1 MKKTV
6 FGTISALLILLSSVI
21 FSCSFFSDSLNEPV
35 KDYFKEYTETASVIQ
50 YEISTKDILTDNARI
65 LCVPSYND
73 IEIIFYMINPQRFIF
88 TAGNSMILSFPNL
101 NTDGFSETEKEK
113 MNILLKSIRLT
124 QDETDTT
131 ILHLT
136 YPSEFLVAAETGLE
150 ISPSIQLFHPVSRA
164 NFGTFKPLTLK
175 SNSPPPPVY
184 GAVVYKDAQS
194 GTYVVCLNMPS
205 KGLLQGIHRDIKT
218 ITIENGT
225 LGRKTSSAVTVND
238 DGTFFFA
245 ENSFSVGEPDS
256 SLSAS
261 GAEFS
266 VYGQP
271 ATFKTGDKFSNENT
285 EYIISLTDTAGLSSS
300 VSTSVYSIKL
310 NEITVKDKNGGTV
323 SAGSEIQQDEGSSY
337 ATLTFIPS
345 QTATDEHTGETKDT
359 SDSQIVYEIY
369 QGTDDTGKVLY
380 NGKNSGGEISLKIPA
395 GTIFLRVYAHKDLFA
410 DSKPAE
416 FGIKV
421 LKTTLFVSPEGS
433 DTENNGSENSPYA
446 TISKAISELSD
457 LTVQNHINL
466 LGNITQQDGIVISEP
481 DANVTINGSTAQG
494 NFGITGNISSAGNLT
509 IKNSFVNGEID
520 SSGMLT
526 LSDSTVNGSIKTEG
540 NLSLYGKTSVTG
552 GITLETD
559 GLFIIY
565 DPAENPL
572 ENVAQIIFAE
582 GTNYK
587 KGCDILKP
595 QDGKALTQED
605 CNRFTLASDK
615 YVLKARD
622 DGSAGYITM
631 SGGSLYP
638 EIEKDI
644 TFTLDKSG
652 ETPEYSRGETITVK
666 AALTDENG
674 TKSDCTA
681 DMTDWKIVI
690 TNHGSDT
697 GTGSTTN
704 SVTIP
709 DGTTAIK
716 NWPVDTYTV
725 TVSAKYKTE
734 NIVYDASF
742 DIKIIE

>member
-50 YEISTKDILTDNARI
+50 YEISTKDILTDNAGT

-113 MNILLKSIRLT
+113 MNILLKSITLT

-218 ITIENGT
+218 IAVENSTLGKNTASSVVLNKDGT
-225 LGRKTSSAVTVND
+225 LSFT
-238 DGTFFFA
+238 
-245 ENSFSVGEPDS
+245 ENSFSTGEPDS

-271 ATFKTGDKFSNENT
+271 ATFKTGDIFSDKNT
-285 EYIISLTDTAGLSSS
+285 EYIITLTDSAGLSSS
-300 VSTSVYSIKL
+300 IATSVYSIKL
-310 NEITVKDKNGGTV
+310 GEISVTDKNGSKV
-323 SAGSEIQQDEGSSY
+323 EAGNEIQQDEGSSY
-337 ATLTFIPS
+337 ATLTFTPA
-345 QTATDEHTGETKDT
+345 QTAKDDYTGEIKET

-369 QGTDDTGKVLY
+369 QGTDDTGKILY
-380 NGKNSGGEISLKIPA
+380 NGKNSGGAISLKIPA
-395 GTIFLRVYAHKDLFA
+395 GTIYCRVYAHKDLFA

-421 LKTTLFVSPEGS
+421 LKSTLFVSPDGN

-446 TISKAISELSD
+446 TISKAIAEFSD
-457 LTVQNHINL
+457 ITAQNRINL
-466 LGNITQQDGIVISEP
+466 LGNITQQEEIVISEP
-481 DANVTINGSTAQG
+481 DANITINGSTSNG
-494 NFGITGNISSAGNLT
+494 NNFGFTGSISSAGNLT
-509 IKNSFVNGEID
+509 IKDSFVNGTID
-520 SSGMLT
+520 TTGMLI
-526 LSDSTVNGSIKTEG
+526 LSDSNVNGSVITSG
-540 NLSLYGKTSVTG
+540 NLVLHGKSSVTG
-552 GITLETD
+552 GITLESD
-559 GLFIIY
+559 NLFIIY
-565 DPAENPL
+565 DPAENPA
-572 ENVAQIIFAE
+572 EKVAQITFAE

-587 KGCDILKP
+587 KGFDILKP
-595 QDGKALTQED
+595 LEGKTLTQED
-605 CNRFTLASDK
+605 CNRFTLSSDK

-644 TFTLDKSG
+644 TFTLNKQG
-652 ETPEYSRGETITVK
+652 EVPEYSRGETISVSAIFT
-666 AALTDENG
+666 NG
-674 TKSDCTA
+674 EGNSVDCTS

-709 DGTTAIK
+709 DGTT
-716 NWPVDTYTV
+716 NWPADTYTV

-734 NIVYDASF
+734 DLVYDASF
-742 DIKIIE
+742 DIEIAK

>member
-50 YEISTKDILTDNARI
+50 YEISTKDILTDNAGT

-73 IEIIFYMINPQRFIF
+73 IEIIFYMINPQRFLF

-101 NTDGFSETEKEK
+101 NTDGFSETEKDK
-113 MNILLKSIRLT
+113 MNILLKSITLT

-136 YPSEFLVAAETGLE
+136 YPSEFLVKTETGLE

-205 KGLLQGIHRDIKT
+205 KRLLQGIHRDIKT
-218 ITIENGT
+218 ITIENST

-238 DGTFFFA
+238 DGTFSFA

-380 NGKNSGGEISLKIPA
+380 NGKNSGGKISLKIPA

-410 DSKPAE
+410 DSQPAE
-416 FGIKV
+416 FGINV
-421 LKTTLFVSPEGS
+421 LKTTLFVSPNGN
-433 DTENNGSENSPYA
+433 DLENNGSENSPYA
-446 TISKAISELSD
+446 TISKAIAEFSNI
-457 LTVQNHINL
+457 TAQNRINL
-466 LGNITQQDGIVISEP
+466 LGNITQQEEIVISEP
-481 DANVTINGSTAQG
+481 DANITINGSTSNG
-494 NFGITGNISSAGNLT
+494 NNFGFTGSISSAGNLT
-509 IKNSFVNGEID
+509 IKDSFVNGTID
-520 SSGMLT
+520 TNGMLI
-526 LSDSTVNGSIKTEG
+526 LSDSIVNGSVKTSG
-540 NLSLYGKTSVTG
+540 NLALHGKSSVTG
-552 GITLETD
+552 GITLESD
-559 GLFIIY
+559 NLFIIY
-565 DPAENPL
+565 DPAENPA
-572 ENVAQIIFAE
+572 EKVAQITFAE

-595 QDGKALTQED
+595 VEGKTLTQED
-605 CNRFTLASDK
+605 CNRFTLNSVK

-644 TFTLDKSG
+644 TFTLNKEG
-652 ETPEYSRGETITVK
+652 EVPKYNRGETITVNAK
-666 AALTDENG
+666 LTDTNG
-674 TKSDCTA
+674 TSDCTG

-690 TNHGSDT
+690 TNHGSNT
-697 GTGSTTN
+697 GTESTKN

-709 DGTTAIK
+709 DGSTEIK
-716 NWPVDTYTV
+716 KWPADTYTV

-734 NIVYDASF
+734 DLVYDASF
-742 DIKIIE
+742 DIEIAK

>member
-6 FGTISALLILLSSVI
+6 FIKKAALLILLSSVI

-50 YEISTKDILTDNARI
+50 YEISTTDILKDNEET

-88 TAGNSMILSFPNL
+88 TAEDNMILSFPNL
-101 NTDGFSETEKEK
+101 NTDGFSETEKEE
-113 MNILLKSIRLT
+113 MNVLLKSITLT

-136 YPSEFLVAAETGLE
+136 YPSEFLVKTETGLE

-194 GTYVVCLNMPS
+194 GTYVVCINMPS
-205 KGLLQGIHRDIKT
+205 KGMLQGIHRDVKT

-225 LGRKTSSAVTVND
+225 LGTKTSSAVTLND
-238 DGTFFFA
+238 DGTFSFA
-245 ENSFSVGEPDS
+245 ENSFSIGEPDS

-285 EYIISLTDTAGLSSS
+285 EYIITLTDTAGLSAS

-310 NEITVKDKNGGTV
+310 NEIAVKDKNGGTV

-421 LKTTLFVSPEGS
+421 LKTTLFVSPDGS

-446 TISKAISELSD
+446 TISKAISELSNI
-457 LTVQNHINL
+457 TIQNQINL
-466 LGNITQQDGIVISEP
+466 LGNITQQEEIVISEP
-481 DANVTINGSTAQG
+481 NANITINGSTAQG

-509 IKNSFVNGEID
+509 IKD
-520 SSGMLT
+520 C
-526 LSDSTVNGSIKTEG
+526 TVNGSIKTAG
-540 NLSLYGKTSVTG
+540 NLSLCGKTSVTG
-552 GITLETD
+552 GITLESD

-595 QDGKALTQED
+595 KDGKTLTQED
-605 CNRFTLASDK
+605 CNRFTLASDR

-644 TFTLDKSG
+644 SFSLDKAG
-652 ETPEYSRGETITVK
+652 EAPEYSRGETITVK
-666 AALTDENG
+666 AAITDSDG
-674 TKSDCTA
+674 TESDCTD
-681 DMTDWKIVI
+681 DMTDWKITI
-690 TNHGSDT
+690 TNHGIDT
-697 GTGSTTN
+697 GTESTTN
-704 SVTIP
+704 RVTIP
-709 DGTTAIK
+709 DGTT
-716 NWPVDTYTV
+716 NWPADTYTV
-725 TVSAKYKTE
+725 TVTAKYKTE
-734 NIVYDASF
+734 NILYSASF
-742 DIKIIE
+742 EIQLPEITK

>member
-1 MKKTV
+1 MKKKV

-50 YEISTKDILTDNARI
+50 YEISTKDILTDNAGT

-73 IEIIFYMINPQRFIF
+73 IEIIFYMINPQQFIF

-101 NTDGFSETEKEK
+101 NTDGFSETEKEN

-205 KGLLQGIHRDIKT
+205 KGFLQGIHRDIKT

-225 LGRKTSSAVTVND
+225 LGRKSSAVTLND
-238 DGTFFFA
+238 AEHSPLA
-245 ENSFSVGEPDS
+245 ENSFSVENGCVT
-256 SLSAS
+256 SAS

-310 NEITVKDKNGGTV
+310 NEITVKDKNGETV

-395 GTIFLRVYAHKDLFA
+395 GNIFLRVYAHKDLFA
-410 DSKPAE
+410 DSQPAE
-416 FGIKV
+416 FGINV
-421 LKTTLFVSPEGS
+421 LKTTLFVSPDGN
-433 DTENNGSENSPYA
+433 DLENNGSENSPYA
-446 TISKAISELSD
+446 TISKAIAEFSD
-457 LTVQNHINL
+457 ITVQNQINL
-466 LGNITQQDGIVISEP
+466 LGNITQPEEIVISEP
-481 DANVTINGSTAQG
+481 NANVTINGSTSNG
-494 NFGITGNISSAGNLT
+494 NNFGFTGNISSKGNLA
-509 IKNSFVNGEID
+509 IKDCTVNG
-520 SSGMLT
+520 SVKTSGMLT
-526 LSDSTVNGSIKTEG
+526 V
-540 NLSLYGKTSVTG
+540 YGKTSVTG
-552 GITLETD
+552 GITFETD

-572 ENVAQIIFAE
+572 ENVAKIIFAE
-582 GTNYK
+582 GTNYR

-595 QDGKALTQED
+595 KDGKSLTQAD
-605 CNRFTLASDK
+605 CNRFTLASDR
-615 YVLKARD
+615 YVIKVRETEAQATSQCLAVR
-622 DGSAGYITM
+622 
-631 SGGSLYP
+631 
-638 EIEKDI
+638 
-644 TFTLDKSG
+644 FTLK
-652 ETPEYSRGETITVK
+652 
-666 AALTDENG
+666 
-674 TKSDCTA
+674 
-681 DMTDWKIVI
+681 
-690 TNHGSDT
+690 
-697 GTGSTTN
+697 
-704 SVTIP
+704 
-709 DGTTAIK
+709 
-716 NWPVDTYTV
+716 
-725 TVSAKYKTE
+725 
-734 NIVYDASF
+734 
-742 DIKIIE
+742 

>member
-50 YEISTKDILTDNARI
+50 YEISTKDILTDNAGT

-238 DGTFFFA
+238 DGTFSFA

-380 NGKNSGGEISLKIPA
+380 NGKNSGGKISLKIPA
-395 GTIFLRVYAHKDLFA
+395 GMIFLRVYAHKDLFA

-421 LKTTLFVSPEGS
+421 LKTTLFVSPDGS

-457 LTVQNHINL
+457 ITVQNHINL
-466 LGNITQQDGIVISEP
+466 LGNITQQEEIVITEEN
-481 DANVTINGSTAQG
+481 ANITINAASTNG
-494 NFGITGNISSAGNLT
+494 NAFGITGNISSAGNLT
-509 IKNSFVNGEID
+509 IKD
-520 SSGMLT
+520 C
-526 LSDSTVNGSIKTEG
+526 TVNGSIKTAG
-540 NLSLYGKTSVTG
+540 TLSLYGKTSVTG
-552 GITLETD
+552 GITLESD

-565 DPAENPL
+565 DPLENPF

-595 QDGKALTQED
+595 QDGKTLTQED
-605 CNRFTLASDK
+605 CNRFTLASDR
-615 YVLKARD
+615 YVLKVRE

-644 TFTLDKSG
+644 SFSLDK
-652 ETPEYSRGETITVK
+652 EQYSRGETITVK

-674 TKSDCTA
+674 TESDCTG
-681 DMTDWKIVI
+681 DMTDWKITI
-690 TNHGSDT
+690 TNHGSNT
-697 GTGSTTN
+697 GTSSTSNT
-704 SVTIP
+704 VIIP
-709 DGTTAIK
+709 VNE
-716 NWPVDTYTV
+716 NWPADTYTV
-725 TVSAKYKTE
+725 TVSAKYKRE
-734 NIVYDASF
+734 NIVYNASF
-742 DIKIIE
+742 NIEIAK

>member
-50 YEISTKDILTDNARI
+50 YEISTKDILTDNAGT

-238 DGTFFFA
+238 DGTFSFA

-310 NEITVKDKNGGTV
+310 NEITVKDKNGETV
-323 SAGSEIQQDEGSSY
+323 SAGSKIQQDEGSSY

-380 NGKNSGGEISLKIPA
+380 NGKNSGGKISLKIPA

-410 DSKPAE
+410 DSQPAE
-416 FGIKV
+416 FGINV
-421 LKTTLFVSPEGS
+421 LKSTLFVSPDGN
-433 DTENNGSENSPYA
+433 DLENNGSENSPYA
-446 TISKAISELSD
+446 TISKAIAEFSD
-457 LTVQNHINL
+457 ITVQNQINL
-466 LGNITQQDGIVISEP
+466 LGNITQQEEIVISEP
-481 DANVTINGSTAQG
+481 DANITINGSTAQG
-494 NFGITGNISSAGNLT
+494 NFGVTGNISSAGNLT
-509 IKNSFVNGEID
+509 IKD
-520 SSGMLT
+520 C
-526 LSDSTVNGSIKTEG
+526 TVNGSIKTAG

-552 GITLETD
+552 GITLESD

-565 DPAENPL
+565 DPLENPL

-595 QDGKALTQED
+595 KDGKTLTQED
-605 CNRFTLASDK
+605 CNRFTLASDR
-615 YVLKARD
+615 YVLKVRD

-644 TFTLDKSG
+644 TFTLNKEG
-652 ETPEYSRGETITVK
+652 EVPEYNRGETITVNAK
-666 AALTDENG
+666 LTDTNG
-674 TKSDCTA
+674 TSDCTD

-690 TNHGSDT
+690 TNHGSNT
-697 GTGSTTN
+697 GTESTKN

-709 DGTTAIK
+709 DGSTEIK
-716 NWPVDTYTV
+716 KWPADTYTV

-734 NIVYDASF
+734 DLVYDASF
-742 DIKIIE
+742 NIEIAK

>member
-1 MKKTV
+1 
-6 FGTISALLILLSSVI
+6 
-21 FSCSFFSDSLNEPV
+21 
-35 KDYFKEYTETASVIQ
+35 
-50 YEISTKDILTDNARI
+50 
-65 LCVPSYND
+65 
-73 IEIIFYMINPQRFIF
+73 
-88 TAGNSMILSFPNL
+88 
-101 NTDGFSETEKEK
+101 
-113 MNILLKSIRLT
+113 
-124 QDETDTT
+124 
-131 ILHLT
+131 
-136 YPSEFLVAAETGLE
+136 
-150 ISPSIQLFHPVSRA
+150 
-164 NFGTFKPLTLK
+164 
-175 SNSPPPPVY
+175 
-184 GAVVYKDAQS
+184 
-194 GTYVVCLNMPS
+194 MPS

-238 DGTFFFA
+238 DGTFSFA

-310 NEITVKDKNGGTV
+310 NEITVKDKNGRTV

-380 NGKNSGGEISLKIPA
+380 NGKNSGGKISLKIPA

-410 DSKPAE
+410 DSQPAE
-416 FGIKV
+416 FGINV
-421 LKTTLFVSPEGS
+421 LKTTLFVSPNGN
-433 DTENNGSENSPYA
+433 DLENNGSENSPYA
-446 TISKAISELSD
+446 TISKAIAEFSD
-457 LTVQNHINL
+457 ITVQNQINL
-466 LGNITQQDGIVISEP
+466 LGNITQPEEIVISEP
-481 DANVTINGSTAQG
+481 NANITINGSTSNG
-494 NFGITGNISSAGNLT
+494 NNFGFTGNISSKGNLA
-509 IKNSFVNGEID
+509 IKD
-520 SSGMLT
+520 C
-526 LSDSTVNGSIKTEG
+526 TVNGSVKTSG
-540 NLSLYGKTSVTG
+540 NLALHGKSSVTG
-552 GITLETD
+552 GITFETD

-572 ENVAQIIFAE
+572 ENVAKIIFAE
-582 GTNYK
+582 GTNYR

-595 QDGKALTQED
+595 KDGKTLTQAD
-605 CNRFTLASDK
+605 CNRFTLASDR
-615 YVLKARD
+615 YVIKVRD

-644 TFTLDKSG
+644 TFSLNKEG
-652 ETPEYSRGETITVK
+652 EVPEYNRGETITVNAK
-666 AALTDENG
+666 LTDTNG
-674 TKSDCTA
+674 TSDCTD

-690 TNHGSDT
+690 TNHGSNT
-697 GTGSTTN
+697 GTESTKN

-709 DGTTAIK
+709 DGSTEIK
-716 NWPVDTYTV
+716 KWPADTYTV

-734 NIVYDASF
+734 DLVYDASF
-742 DIKIIE
+742 NIEIAK

>member
-50 YEISTKDILTDNARI
+50 YEISTKDILTDNAGT

-205 KGLLQGIHRDIKT
+205 KRLLQGIHRDIKT

-238 DGTFFFA
+238 DGTFSFA

-395 GTIFLRVYAHKDLFA
+395 GMIFLRVYAHKDLFA

-421 LKTTLFVSPEGS
+421 LKTMLFVSPDGS

-457 LTVQNHINL
+457 ITVQNHINL
-466 LGNITQQDGIVISEP
+466 LGNITQQEEIVITEEN
-481 DANVTINGSTAQG
+481 ANITINAASTNG
-494 NFGITGNISSAGNLT
+494 NAFGITGNISSAGNLT
-509 IKNSFVNGEID
+509 IKD
-520 SSGMLT
+520 C
-526 LSDSTVNGSIKTEG
+526 TVNGSIKTAG
-540 NLSLYGKTSVTG
+540 TLSLYGKTSVTG
-552 GITLETD
+552 GITLESD

-565 DPAENPL
+565 DPLENPF

-595 QDGKALTQED
+595 QDGKTLTQED
-605 CNRFTLASDK
+605 CNRFTLASDR
-615 YVLKARD
+615 YVLKVRE

-644 TFTLDKSG
+644 SFSLDK
-652 ETPEYSRGETITVK
+652 EQYSRGETITVK

-674 TKSDCTA
+674 TESDCTG
-681 DMTDWKIVI
+681 DMTDWKITI
-690 TNHGSDT
+690 TNHGSNT
-697 GTGSTTN
+697 GTSSTSNT
-704 SVTIP
+704 VIIP
-709 DGTTAIK
+709 VNE
-716 NWPVDTYTV
+716 NWPADTYTV
-725 TVSAKYKTE
+725 TVSAKYKRE
-734 NIVYDASF
+734 NIVYNASF
-742 DIKIIE
+742 DIKITE

>member
-50 YEISTKDILTDNARI
+50 YEISTKDILTDNAGT

-101 NTDGFSETEKEK
+101 NTDGFSETEKDK
-113 MNILLKSIRLT
+113 MNILLKSITLT

-205 KGLLQGIHRDIKT
+205 KRLLQGIHRDIKT

-238 DGTFFFA
+238 DGTFSFA

-380 NGKNSGGEISLKIPA
+380 NGKNSGGKISLKIPA

-410 DSKPAE
+410 DSQPAE
-416 FGIKV
+416 FGINV
-421 LKTTLFVSPEGS
+421 LKTTLFVSPDGN
-433 DTENNGSENSPYA
+433 DLENNGSENSPYA
-446 TISKAISELSD
+446 TISKAIAEFSD
-457 LTVQNHINL
+457 ITVQNQINL
-466 LGNITQQDGIVISEP
+466 LGNITQPEEIVISEP
-481 DANVTINGSTAQG
+481 NANVTINGSTSNG
-494 NFGITGNISSAGNLT
+494 NNFGFTGNISSKGNLA
-509 IKNSFVNGEID
+509 IKDCTVNG
-520 SSGMLT
+520 SVKTSGMLT
-526 LSDSTVNGSIKTEG
+526 V
-540 NLSLYGKTSVTG
+540 YGKTSVTG
-552 GITLETD
+552 GITFETD

-572 ENVAQIIFAE
+572 ENVAKIIFAE
-582 GTNYK
+582 GTNYR

-595 QDGKALTQED
+595 KDGKTLTQAD
-605 CNRFTLASDK
+605 CNRFTLASDR
-615 YVLKARD
+615 YVIKVRD

-644 TFTLDKSG
+644 TFTLNKEG
-652 ETPEYSRGETITVK
+652 EVPEYNRGETITVNAK
-666 AALTDENG
+666 LTDTNG
-674 TKSDCTA
+674 TSDCTD

-690 TNHGSDT
+690 TNHGSNT
-697 GTGSTTN
+697 GTESTTN

-709 DGTTAIK
+709 DGSTEIK
-716 NWPVDTYTV
+716 KWPADTYTV

-734 NIVYDASF
+734 DLVYDASF
-742 DIKIIE
+742 DIKIAE

>member
-6 FGTISALLILLSSVI
+6 FGTISTLLILLSSVI

-50 YEISTKDILTDNARI
+50 YEISTKDILTDNAGT

-113 MNILLKSIRLT
+113 MNILLKSITLT

-238 DGTFFFA
+238 DGTFSFA

-256 SLSAS
+256 SLSAA

-380 NGKNSGGEISLKIPA
+380 NGKNSGGKISLKIPA

-410 DSKPAE
+410 DSQPAE
-416 FGIKV
+416 FGINV
-421 LKTTLFVSPEGS
+421 LKTTLFVSPDGN
-433 DTENNGSENSPYA
+433 DLENNGSENSPYA
-446 TISKAISELSD
+446 TISKAIAEFSD
-457 LTVQNHINL
+457 ITVQNQINL
-466 LGNITQQDGIVISEP
+466 LGNITQPEEIVISEP
-481 DANVTINGSTAQG
+481 NANVTINGSTVQG
-494 NFGITGNISSAGNLT
+494 SFGFTGNISSKGNLA
-509 IKNSFVNGEID
+509 IKD
-520 SSGMLT
+520 C
-526 LSDSTVNGSIKTEG
+526 TVNGSVKTSG
-540 NLSLYGKTSVTG
+540 NLALHGKSSVTG
-552 GITLETD
+552 GITFETD

-572 ENVAQIIFAE
+572 ENVAKIIFAE
-582 GTNYK
+582 GTNYR

-595 QDGKALTQED
+595 KDGKTLTQAD
-605 CNRFTLASDK
+605 CNRFTLASDR
-615 YVLKARD
+615 YVIKVRD

-644 TFTLDKSG
+644 TFSLNKEG
-652 ETPEYSRGETITVK
+652 EVPEYNRGETITVNAK
-666 AALTDENG
+666 LTDTNG
-674 TKSDCTA
+674 TSDCTD

-690 TNHGSDT
+690 LCNDIQVKTSSSNIIKMDT
-697 GTGSTTN
+697 
-704 SVTIP
+704 
-709 DGTTAIK
+709 A
-716 NWPVDTYTV
+716 WPSGFYQLYI
-725 TVSAKYKTE
+725 SAKYDD
-734 NIVYDASF
+734 IVYSVDWSLYYY
-742 DIKIIE
+742 

>member
-6 FGTISALLILLSSVI
+6 FIKTTALLILLSSVI

-50 YEISTKDILTDNARI
+50 YEISTTDILKDNEET

-88 TAGNSMILSFPNL
+88 TAEDNMILSFPNL
-101 NTDGFSETEKEK
+101 NTDGFSETEKEE
-113 MNILLKSIRLT
+113 MNVLLKSITLT

-136 YPSEFLVAAETGLE
+136 YPSEFLVKTETGLE

-194 GTYVVCLNMPS
+194 GTYVVCINMPS
-205 KGLLQGIHRDIKT
+205 KGMLQGIHRDVKT

-225 LGRKTSSAVTVND
+225 LGTKTSSAVTLND
-238 DGTFFFA
+238 DGTFSFA
-245 ENSFSVGEPDS
+245 ENSFSIGEPDS

-285 EYIISLTDTAGLSSS
+285 EYIITLTDTAGLSAS

-310 NEITVKDKNGGTV
+310 NEIAVKDKNGGTV

-421 LKTTLFVSPEGS
+421 LKTTLFVSPDGS

-446 TISKAISELSD
+446 TISKAISELSNI
-457 LTVQNHINL
+457 TIQNQINL
-466 LGNITQQDGIVISEP
+466 LGNITQQEEIVISEP
-481 DANVTINGSTAQG
+481 NANITINGSTAQG

-509 IKNSFVNGEID
+509 IKD
-520 SSGMLT
+520 C
-526 LSDSTVNGSIKTEG
+526 TVNGSIKTAG
-540 NLSLYGKTSVTG
+540 NLSLCGKTSVTG
-552 GITLETD
+552 GITLESD

-595 QDGKALTQED
+595 KDGKTLTQED
-605 CNRFTLASDK
+605 CNRFTLASDR

-638 EIEKDI
+638 EIEKDVS
-644 TFTLDKSG
+644 FSLDKAG
-652 ETPEYSRGETITVK
+652 EAPEYSRGETITVK
-666 AALTDENG
+666 AALTDSDG
-674 TKSDCTA
+674 TESDCTD
-681 DMTDWKIVI
+681 DMTDWKITI
-690 TNHGSDT
+690 TNHGIDT
-697 GTGSTTN
+697 GTESTTN
-704 SVTIP
+704 RVTIP
-709 DGTTAIK
+709 DGTT
-716 NWPVDTYTV
+716 NWPADTYTV
-725 TVSAKYKTE
+725 TVTAKYKTE
-734 NIVYDASF
+734 NILYSASF
-742 DIKIIE
+742 EIQLPEITK

>member
-6 FGTISALLILLSSVI
+6 FIKTAALLILLSSVI
-21 FSCSFFSDSLNEPV
+21 FSCSFFTDSLNEPV

-50 YEISTKDILTDNARI
+50 YKISTTDILKDNEET

-88 TAGNSMILSFPNL
+88 TAGNNMILSFPNL
-101 NTDGFSETEKEK
+101 NTDGFSETEKEE
-113 MNILLKSIRLT
+113 MNVLLKSITLT

-136 YPSEFLVAAETGLE
+136 YPSEFLVKAETGLE

-194 GTYVVCLNMPS
+194 GTYVLCLNMPS
-205 KGLLQGIHRDIKT
+205 KGMLQGIHRDVKT

-225 LGRKTSSAVTVND
+225 LGTKTSSAVTLND
-238 DGTFFFA
+238 DGTFSFA
-245 ENSFSVGEPDS
+245 ENSFCVGEPDS

-261 GAEFS
+261 SAEFS

-285 EYIISLTDTAGLSSS
+285 EYIITLTDNAGLSAS

-310 NEITVKDKNGGTV
+310 NEIAVKDKNGGTV

-421 LKTTLFVSPEGS
+421 LKTTLFVSPDGS

-457 LTVQNHINL
+457 ITIQNQINL
-466 LGNITQQDGIVISEP
+466 LGNITLQEEIVISEP
-481 DANVTINGSTAQG
+481 NANITISGNTAQG

-509 IKNSFVNGEID
+509 IKD
-520 SSGMLT
+520 C
-526 LSDSTVNGSIKTEG
+526 TVNGSVKTTG
-540 NLSLYGKTSVTG
+540 NLSLCGKTSVTG
-552 GITLETD
+552 GITLESD

-595 QDGKALTQED
+595 KDGKTLTQED
-605 CNRFTLASDK
+605 CNRFTLASDR

-644 TFTLDKSG
+644 SFSLDKAG
-652 ETPEYSRGETITVK
+652 EAPEYSRGETITVK
-666 AALTDENG
+666 AALTDSNG
-674 TKSDCTA
+674 TESDCTD
-681 DMTDWKIVI
+681 DMTDWKITI
-690 TNHGSDT
+690 TNHGIDT
-697 GTGSTTN
+697 GTESTTN
-704 SVTIP
+704 RVTIP
-709 DGTTAIK
+709 DGTT
-716 NWPVDTYTV
+716 NWPADTYTV
-725 TVSAKYKTE
+725 TVTAKYKTE
-734 NIVYDASF
+734 NILYSASF
-742 DIKIIE
+742 EIQLPEITK

>member
-50 YEISTKDILTDNARI
+50 YEISTKDILTDNAGT

-205 KGLLQGIHRDIKT
+205 KRLLQGIHRDVKT

-225 LGRKTSSAVTVND
+225 LGTKTSSAVTLND
-238 DGTFFFA
+238 DGTFSFA
-245 ENSFSVGEPDS
+245 ENSFCVGEPDS

-271 ATFKTGDKFSNENT
+271 ATFKTGDKFSDENT
-285 EYIISLTDTAGLSSS
+285 EYIITLTDNAGLSAS

-310 NEITVKDKNGGTV
+310 NEIAVKDKNGGTV
-323 SAGSEIQQDEGSSY
+323 SPGSEIQQDEGSSY

-395 GTIFLRVYAHKDLFA
+395 GMIFLRVYAHKDLFA

-421 LKTTLFVSPEGS
+421 LKTMLFVSPDGS

-457 LTVQNHINL
+457 ITVQNHINL
-466 LGNITQQDGIVISEP
+466 LGNITQQEEIVITEEN
-481 DANVTINGSTAQG
+481 ANITINAASTNG
-494 NFGITGNISSAGNLT
+494 NAFGITGNISSAGNLT
-509 IKNSFVNGEID
+509 IKD
-520 SSGMLT
+520 C
-526 LSDSTVNGSIKTEG
+526 TVNGSIKTAG
-540 NLSLYGKTSVTG
+540 TLSLYGKTSVTG
-552 GITLETD
+552 GITLESD

-565 DPAENPL
+565 DPLENPF

-595 QDGKALTQED
+595 QDGKTLTQED
-605 CNRFTLASDK
+605 CNRFTLASDR
-615 YVLKARD
+615 YVLKVRE

-644 TFTLDKSG
+644 SFSLDK
-652 ETPEYSRGETITVK
+652 EQYSRGETITVK

-674 TKSDCTA
+674 TESDCTG
-681 DMTDWKIVI
+681 DMTDWKITI
-690 TNHGSDT
+690 TNHGSNT
-697 GTGSTTN
+697 GTSSTSNT
-704 SVTIP
+704 VIIP
-709 DGTTAIK
+709 VNE
-716 NWPVDTYTV
+716 NWPADTYTV
-725 TVSAKYKTE
+725 TVSAKYKRE
-734 NIVYDASF
+734 NIVYNASF
-742 DIKIIE
+742 DIKITE